1 MTCKHRFCLTASAGA
16 WNGLCYWNNVPFIGT
31 LWRSMA
37 VVEHVVS
44 NEESGLASVDL
55 VLGLLELLAASE
67 RPTAMSDIA
76 REMGISKAR
85 THRHLRAL
93 LQHGYV
99 LQDRSTERYEIG
111 TKLLALGEAVRDRFD
126 VLAATQAEI
135 GRLRDETGQT
145 VTVSTLI
152 DDSVVVL
159 ELLRG
164 KTVVEFGVRPG
175 STLDF
180 HSSAHGLVALAFGP
194 LHLLEQVLARP
205 LKAWTPSTL
214 TDSGKLRKQIEKV
227 RQQRW
232 ATAADQLLVGVNAL
246 AAPVFDFRNQWRG
259 TIAIVGPT
267 QFIRAQPSNE
277 QLAQVTAA
285 AAEASRRLGWRTGTP

>member
-1 MTCKHRFCLTASAGA
+1 
-16 WNGLCYWNNVPFIGT
+16 
-31 LWRSMA
+31 MA
-37 VVEHVVS
+37 VVEQIAS

-55 VLGLLELLAASE
+55 VLGLLELLAASKQ
-67 RPTAMSDIA
+67 PTAMSDIA

-93 LQHGYV
+93 MQHGYV

-152 DDSVVVL
+152 DDAVVVL

-164 KTVVEFGVRPG
+164 KMVVEFGVRPG

-194 LHLLEQVLARP
+194 LHLQEKVLARP

-214 TDSGKLRKQIEKV
+214 TDANKLRKQIEKV

-246 AAPVFDFRNQWRG
+246 AAPVFDYRNTWRG

-285 AAEASRRLGWRTGTP
+285 AAEASRRLGWRTP